1 MYRWATTKTW
11 VVYNTLSSHPL
22 LFFNNVSNLS
32 ISQKSWV
39 CADQWKRLWLSVPHF
54 KYSPKSF
61 LFDTTA
67 LDESVAM
74 ALVGEMLYTYIICS
88 KHIIVIIIV
97 ASFWGGRKGIKVH
110 FWFIQLDSFSNSSKY
125 HQSSNYDFYARILL
139 LGSLGVSKKCGTPKW
154 MVYNGKPY

>member
-22 LFFNNVSNLS
+22 LFFNNLSNLS

-97 ASFWGGRKGIKVH
+97 ASFWGGQKRHKGSLLIH
-110 FWFIQLDSFSNSSKY
+110 PTWFIFKFIQVPPIIQLWFLCQNFVVGEFGCFQKVWY
-125 HQSSNYDFYARILL
+125 
-139 LGSLGVSKKCGTPKW
+139 PK
-154 MVYNGKPY
+154 MDGL